1 MTIEQVLT
9 LLAVAMQSVGKV
21 LYGTFLT
28 GVPTPLFV
36 LVSVCLT
43 ALVFLIVAR
52 FRLPQEGRGVLVLVN
67 IWTAIGFI
75 SLFFALKYLPPA
87 IFASIEIGSSL
98 LAAIALTAVQTRA
111 WPRIVRMTACLGI
124 LIGCA
129 LLSWTEVVVSRSE
142 PAGALVW
149 IAIAAST
156 ATGITSALTV
166 VACKKLAASGWTS
179 PTVLAHRF
187 YLTIAVAAVWLPM
200 TSAGVAVPE
209 IGTLAIVAA
218 VGAVGVLIPLL
229 MLQIALRRTD
239 ELTVMIC
246 MAAQPILSFLLSLP
260 SPAYEW
266 SALTLFGVLV
276 VTAFVGMD
284 IAAQRRARLGNT
296 GSLGKPV
303 LLGSKKV

>member
-1 MTIEQVLT
+1 MMIEQVLT
-9 LLAVAMQSVGKV
+9 LLAIAMQSVGKV
-21 LYGTFLT
+21 LYGTFLA

-52 FRLPQEGRGVLVLVN
+52 FRLPQKGRGVLLLVN
-67 IWTAIGFI
+67 VWTAIGFI

-111 WPRIVRMTACLGI
+111 WPRIVRITACLGI
-124 LIGCA
+124 LVGCA
-129 LLSWTEVVVSRSE
+129 LLSWTELGASRSE
-142 PAGALVW
+142 TAGALVW

-179 PTVLAHRF
+179 PAVLAHRF
-187 YLTIAVAAVWLPM
+187 YLTIAVAAIWFPM
-200 TSAGVAVPE
+200 TSSGVTVPA
-209 IGTLAIVAA
+209 IGTLTLVAA
-218 VGAVGVLIPLL
+218 VGAIGVLIPLL

-239 ELTVMIC
+239 ELTVLIC

-260 SPAYEW
+260 SPAYDW
-266 SALTLFGVLV
+266 NALTLFGVLV

-284 IAAQRRARLGNT
+284 IAMRRKAGRGNI
-296 GSLGKPV
+296 GSSGKPV
-303 LLGSKKV
+303 LLDSNKV